1 MELFGALNDWH
12 SLSAHTLCACVW
24 ILTSWDGWYRPR
36 GISPLAAAPMPGA
49 VVSLAPEE
57 RAVILDRIKQEIS
70 ASQKINEEAFAML
83 SSRLTA
89 LEATP
94 AGARGVRSAVSNANV
109 NPHAD
114 VRAHAPGEPLLAHP
128 VCVLQCGTQQ
138 LILQPCSSALVR
150 SFLADAIFHPSGTI
164 NSQPTCWFHLLRLMP
179 DDAYK
184 ISQCGPGWNVVL
196 PVGKSARTR
205 GEGKFGA

>member
-1 MELFGALNDWH
+1 MRVD
-12 SLSAHTLCACVW
+12 TDVM
-24 ILTSWDGWYRPR
+24 GWVGIGRR

-94 AGARGVRSAVSNANV
+94 AGARGVRFAISNANV

-128 VCVLQCGTQQ
+128 VCGTQLHACLLTKVSTQQSLSLVQ
-138 LILQPCSSALVR
+138 L
-150 SFLADAIFHPSGTI
+150 PS
-164 NSQPTCWFHLLRLMP
+164 
-179 DDAYK
+179 
-184 ISQCGPGWNVVL
+184 
-196 PVGKSARTR
+196 
-205 GEGKFGA
+205 